1 MDSIDLSIIED
12 DLVLNQ
18 LGEPALRTE
27 ADCITQDLRH
37 MLRERGYAFSMIGER
52 SLVKLA
58 TLATQVEIEMENDTR
73 IYPGTAKVALVGE
86 VLNCSA
92 RTLNNEAIEVTL

>member
-1 MDSIDLSIIED
+1 MDSIDLSIIDD

-18 LGEPALRTE
+18 LGEPELRAE
-27 ADCITQDLRH
+27 ADCIAQDLRH

-52 SLVKLA
+52 NQVTLS
-58 TLATQVEIEMENDTR
+58 TLATQIEIEMENDTR

-86 VLNCSA
+86 VLSCSA

>member
-18 LGEPALRTE
+18 LGEPTLRTE

-73 IYPGTAKVALVGE
+73 IYPGTAKAALVGE

>member
-18 LGEPALRTE
+18 LGEAELRKE
-27 ADCITQDLRH
+27 AECIAQDLRH
-37 MLRERGYAFSMIGER
+37 MLREMGYAFSMIGER
-52 SLVKLA
+52 SAAKLA
-58 TLATQVEIEMENDTR
+58 ALSTQIEIEMENDSR
-73 IYPGTAKVALVGE
+73 IYPGTAKVAILGE
-86 VLNCSA
+86 VLTCSA

>member
-1 MDSIDLSIIED
+1 MDSIDLSIIDD

-18 LGEPALRTE
+18 LGEPELRAE
-27 ADCITQDLRH
+27 ADCIAQDLRH

-52 SLVKLA
+52 NQVTLS
-58 TLATQVEIEMENDTR
+58 TLATQIEIEMENDTR
-73 IYPGTAKVALVGE
+73 IYPGTAKVALGGE
-86 VLNCSA
+86 VLSCSA